1 MKKIAFLFPGQGS
14 QAPGMGKDF
23 YEAFSVARETF
34 QEADDLLSYGL
45 TQVMFE
51 GPEALL
57 TQTKHSQLAIFVNSV
72 ALLRT
77 LQSQMPQLTPF
88 VCAGL
93 SLGEYTALFA
103 SGRIEMA
110 EALRLVR
117 VRAELMNRACEE
129 VSGTMAAV
137 LGMSGSAIEEALHG
151 LSGVWVANYNCPGQV
166 VISGT
171 QEGVEEASS
180 VLKASGAKRV
190 IPLTVHGAF
199 HSGLM
204 KSAQEGLTPFIQAA
218 SLKNSSIP
226 FVMNVPGDFVESLDL
241 MRQHLM
247 NQVTQSVRWDQ
258 GIVAMESKLVDLY
271 LEIGSGKTLA
281 GLNKKIGVKAPTLSL
296 EKVGDLDSVMQ
307 QIEGAICSC

>member
-1 MKKIAFLFPGQGS
+1 
-14 QAPGMGKDF
+14 MGKDF
-23 YEAFSVARETF
+23 CEAFSVAKETF
-34 QEADDLLSYGL
+34 QEADDLLSYHL

-57 TQTKHSQLAIFVNSV
+57 TQTKHSQVAIFVNSV

-77 LQSQMPQLTPF
+77 LQSQMPELTPY

-93 SLGEYTALFA
+93 SLGEYTALYA

-110 EALRLVR
+110 DALRLVR
-117 VRAELMNRACEE
+117 VRAELMNQACEE
-129 VSGTMAAV
+129 TQGTMAAV
-137 LGMSGSAIEEALHG
+137 LGLSGPAVEEALQG
-151 LSGVWVANYNCPGQV
+151 LSQVWVANYNCPGQV

-171 QEGVEEASS
+171 QKGVEAGSLA
-180 VLKASGAKRV
+180 LKAKGAKRV

-204 KSAQEGLTPFIQAA
+204 KSAQEGLAPFIEKVV
-218 SLKNSSIP
+218 LRDSSIQ
-226 FVMNVPGDFVESLDL
+226 FAMNVPGDFVESLDQIRKNL
-241 MRQHLM
+241 TD
-247 NQVTQSVRWDQ
+247 QVTQSVRWDQ
-258 GIVAMESKLVDLY
+258 GIVSIESKQVDLY

-296 EKVGDLDSVMQ
+296 EKVGDLESVMQ
-307 QIEGAICSC
+307 QIEEAICSC

>member
-34 QEADDLLSYGL
+34 QEVDDLLSYGL
-45 TQVMFE
+45 TRVMFE

-57 TQTKHSQLAIFVNSV
+57 TQTKHSQLAIFANSV

-77 LQSQMPQLTPF
+77 LQSQMPQLAPF

-93 SLGEYTALFA
+93 SLGEYTALYA

-110 EALRLVR
+110 DALHLVR
-117 VRAELMNRACEE
+117 IRAELMNQACEE
-129 VSGTMAAV
+129 VPGTMAAV
-137 LGMSGSAIEEALHG
+137 LGLSGSAIEEVLQG
-151 LSGVWVANYNCPGQV
+151 LPGVWVANYNCPGQI

-171 QEGVEEASS
+171 QEGVEAGSLA
-180 VLKASGAKRV
+180 LKAKGAKRV

-204 KSAQEGLTPFIQAA
+204 KSAQEGLTPFIKAA
-218 SLKNSSIP
+218 PLIDSSIQ
-226 FVMNVPGDFVESLDL
+226 FVMNVPGDFVDSLDQI
-241 MRQHLM
+241 RQHLM

-258 GIVAMESKLVDLY
+258 GIVSIESKQADLY

-296 EKVGDLDSVMQ
+296 EKVGDLDGVMQ
-307 QIEGAICSC
+307 QVEGAICSC